1 MGHWYEIARFDNRF
15 ERGLIDVTA
24 TYTLRPNGTIR
35 VENRG
40 CKKKAP
46 YNVCKTATGR
56 AIIPDLAQPGKLK
69 VSFFPGV
76 YSDYYILEL
85 DEENYNYALIGSSTD
100 KYLWILSRTP
110 QLPEEVKK
118 KLVTAA
124 ERRGYDTTRLKWIE
138 QL

>member
-1 MGHWYEIARFDNRF
+1 MQNSYRTCYYPRSGSTWEIEGF
-15 ERGLIDVTA
+15 V
-24 TYTLRPNGTIR
+24 
-35 VENRG
+35 
-40 CKKKAP
+40 
-46 YNVCKTATGR
+46 
-56 AIIPDLAQPGKLK
+56 
-69 VSFFPGV
+69 FPGV